1 MNAAVGMLLDES
13 GSAMTEYAI
22 ILTLLSAA
30 ATAAL
35 VAIAT
40 SANGSL
46 SNVSSNMQ
54 GYQLGSS
61 GTGPP

>member
-1 MNAAVGMLLDES
+1 MAMLFDES

-46 SNVSSNMQ
+46 NNVSTNMQ
-54 GYQLGSS
+54 NYQLGAS

>member
-1 MNAAVGMLLDES
+1 MNAVLGLFLDET
-13 GSAMTEYAI
+13 GSAITEYAI

-35 VAIAT
+35 VAIAV

-46 SNVSSNMQ
+46 NNVSQNMQ
-54 GYQLGSS
+54 NYQLGNT